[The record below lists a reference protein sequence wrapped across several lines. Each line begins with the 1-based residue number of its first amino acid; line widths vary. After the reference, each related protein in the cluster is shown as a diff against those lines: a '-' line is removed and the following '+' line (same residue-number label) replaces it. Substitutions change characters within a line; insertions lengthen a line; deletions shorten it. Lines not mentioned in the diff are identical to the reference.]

1 LGSFIFKTTLL
12 IMGLDSVD
20 IILGTDWLSRHHA
33 IIDVAA
39 KAIEIHSPLDGEI
52 TLYLPDQGCTRS
64 CAFAMMESPVERIPV
79 VCDYP
84 DVFLDKLPGMPPNRD
99 IEFAIKLQLRTATI
113 SRDLI
118 GCLQQNWQ
126 S

>member
-1 LGSFIFKTTLL
+1 M

-33 IIDVAA
+33 VIDVATR
-39 KAIEIHSPLDGEI
+39 AIEIRSPLDGEI

-64 CAFAMMESPVERIPV
+64 CAFVMLESPVEKIPV

-84 DVFLDKLPGMPPNRD
+84 DVFPDELPGMPPDRD
-99 IEFAIKLQLRTATI
+99 IEFATEFQPGTAR
-113 SRDLI
+113 SEERRE
-118 GCLQQNWQ
+118 GKRWRRRARR
-126 S
+126 